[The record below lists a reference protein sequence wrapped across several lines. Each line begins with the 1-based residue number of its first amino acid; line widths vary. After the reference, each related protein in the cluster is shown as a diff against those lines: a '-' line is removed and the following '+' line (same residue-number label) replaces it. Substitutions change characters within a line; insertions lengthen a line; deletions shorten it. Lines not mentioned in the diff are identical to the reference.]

1 MDKTISFV
9 CCIL

>member
-1 MDKTISFV
+1 MDNKISFV